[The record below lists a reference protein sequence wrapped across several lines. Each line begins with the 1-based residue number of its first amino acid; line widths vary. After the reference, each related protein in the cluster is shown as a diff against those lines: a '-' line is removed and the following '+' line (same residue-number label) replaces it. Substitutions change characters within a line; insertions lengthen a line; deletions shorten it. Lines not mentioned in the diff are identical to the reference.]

1 MAAKRPQPGK
11 LPAYEGQEVVAAG
24 VSFTNV
30 GGGFD
35 RPLTVH
41 PQAFSVGD
49 SGIYAI
55 VRLDCVGVSH
65 KSLKDA
71 EDKLKRGHNMRVTGG
86 FVYRDGEGWKTL
98 HELFEDTTDMI
109 DVLAAGS
116 PRLANEPM
124 PEDEG

>member
-1 MAAKRPQPGK
+1 
-11 LPAYEGQEVVAAG
+11 LPAYEGQEVVTAG

-35 RPLTVH
+35 RPLTVF

-49 SGIYAI
+49 SAIYAI

-65 KSLKDA
+65 KSLRDA

-86 FVYRDGEGWKTL
+86 FVFRDGDGWDDL
-98 HELFEDTTDMI
+98 HKLFEATADMI
-109 DVLAAGS
+109 DVLDAGS
-116 PRLANEPM
+116 PRLANEP